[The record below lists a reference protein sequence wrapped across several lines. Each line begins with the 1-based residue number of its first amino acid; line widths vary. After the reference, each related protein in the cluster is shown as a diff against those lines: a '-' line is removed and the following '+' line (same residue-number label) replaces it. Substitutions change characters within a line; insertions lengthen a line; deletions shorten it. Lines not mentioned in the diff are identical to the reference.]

1 MKLSLNWIRRYA
13 DLPLDLDLNTL
24 SHELTMRTVEVEGA
38 VSLAEDL
45 DGIVVGVITDIQPH
59 PQADLLQVCQVDVG
73 RGSPAAIVC
82 GGSNVKVGMPV
93 AAALP
98 GSFVR
103 WHGQGD
109 KVPIKVS
116 KLRGV
121 QSEGMICASA
131 EMQLEELF
139 PTGEER
145 EILDLTGFEARPG
158 TPVAQ
163 ALGLDDIILEIDN
176 KSLTNRP
183 DLWCHYG
190 IARELAAIYKVPL
203 KPLPGFDK
211 PEGLETVKVSIL
223 DENRCRRYA
232 VLQYEGLNNAPS
244 PHWLQADL
252 WKVGIRPISS
262 LVDITNWVMLA
273 VGQPTHAFDR
283 ELVRDEIVV
292 RTARPGET
300 LTLLDGKRLKLTE
313 DDLMICDRQEPIA
326 LAGVMGGVQDSILPG
341 TSKLLLEIANFEPRG
356 VRRSAARYQVRTESA
371 NRNEKGLDSQR
382 VDQAMAVAHRMIC
395 ELYPDAKMTGFADAY
410 PARTEPKEIEVGR
423 DWLATRLGRDLNFDE
438 VKALLSPLGFDTSLE
453 GETLR
458 VRVPSWRSTGDV
470 SQKDDVLEE
479 LARMIGYEHVAF
491 IPPTVKLDAA
501 VNQPRVTMER
511 RVREYL
517 AFQCALQEVYTYP
530 WVDRA
535 YLKAAGIQEEDCLQ
549 LAAPPSPDTA
559 CLRSSLVPAMLEVA
573 GMNLRYLEQFGVFEL
588 AQVFSP
594 GSTHPSDPEESLPL
608 QRRSLAAA
616 LVGKDAR
623 ALFSRMK
630 GILEQ
635 LPRAVMSAPLAFDQ
649 QEKPAWADSKAWL
662 NILCE
667 GEVIGSLGLL
677 SIGASHL
684 ADIRHAFVSLMELDM
699 DALPPLPSRSNRYQP
714 LPHFPQVEQ
723 DFSVLL
729 DDQVTW
735 AQLSQALEK
744 TVRSL
749 EFIEE
754 YRGKQV
760 PEGKK
765 SLMFRVSFGLD
776 DATMTNQQIEE
787 KVSGIRKKLQKLG
800 GELRM

>member
-1 MKLSLNWIRRYA
+1 MRVPLSWLKDYVDIDLTPAALA
-13 DLPLDLDLNTL
+13 DR
-24 SHELTMRTVEVEGA
+24 LTFSGLEVEGIETVGSDFA
-38 VSLAEDL
+38 GLVAAEVRA
-45 DGIVVGVITDIQPH
+45 IAPH
-59 PQADLLQVCQVDVG
+59 PNADKLRICRVFDGQAELSV
-73 RGSPAAIVC
+73 VC
-82 GGSNVKVGMPV
+82 GAWNFNEGAKVILAPIGAQLPNGMKIKPAKIRGEPSSGMLC
-93 AAALP
+93 AADELGLSDDHSGLLLLP
-98 GSFVR
+98 P
-103 WHGQGD
+103 D
-109 KVPIKVS
+109 T
-116 KLRGV
+116 
-121 QSEGMICASA
+121 A
-131 EMQLEELF
+131 
-139 PTGEER
+139 
-145 EILDLTGFEARPG
+145 PG
-158 TPVAQ
+158 TPA
-163 ALGLDDIILEIDN
+163 ARLLGPPETVLVVEV
-176 KSLTNRP
+176 TPNRP
-183 DLWCHYG
+183 DCLSLIG
-190 IARELAAIYKVPL
+190 IAREV
-203 KPLPGFDK
+203 
-211 PEGLETVKVSIL
+211 
-223 DENRCRRYA
+223 A
-232 VLQYEGLNNAPS
+232 VLTGARLRLPEPPADPAGREIDEWIRVAVDDAEGCPRYTARAIAGVKPGPS
-244 PHWLQADL
+244 PDWMQKRLTLAG
-252 WKVGIRPISS
+252 VRPINR